1 LDKGLQP
8 LVRLQPLVLAMTES
22 GKVSMRTLVVFLVF
36 GLVCSVAAFAQ
47 SVEEQGRAILEKH
60 QKAVVTVQV
69 VVKSKYSMMGMGS
82 EEQESKQESTG
93 FVIDPTGLVVLPLS
107 STDPGGMLESMM
119 SAMGGEGNQP
129 KIETT
134 IGDVKVLLDDGKEI
148 AAQVVLRDKD
158 LDLAFVRTS
167 EKPADPLPCIDLG
180 QSGEAQVLDQVVA
193 LNRLGKVANRSSSVS
208 LERIEAIVRKPRTF
222 YLPGNDPTHSG
233 LGSPVFTLDGKA
245 LGMLVMRTIK
255 GESAGSFMDMMDM
268 ANGMLSIVLPAADI
282 LEAAKQAPAEVPK
295 EAPAPAPAP
304 EAPKEQTPEQ
314 GAVVIPNQPAAP

>member
-1 LDKGLQP
+1 
-8 LVRLQPLVLAMTES
+8 
-22 GKVSMRTLVVFLVF
+22 MRTLVVFLVF
-36 GLVCSVAAFAQ
+36 GLACSAVAFAQ
-47 SVEEQGRAILEKH
+47 SIEEQGRAILEKH
-60 QKAVVTVQV
+60 QKAVVAVQL

-82 EEQESKQESTG
+82 EEQESKQEATG
-93 FVIDPTGLVVLPLS
+93 FVIDPTGLIVLPLS

-148 AAQVVLRDKD
+148 PAQVVLRDKD

-245 LGMLVMRTIK
+245 LGILVMRTIK
-255 GESAGSFMDMMDM
+255 GESGGGLMDMMGM
-268 ANGMLSIVLPAADI
+268 AKGMLVIVLPAADI

-295 EAPAPAPAP
+295 EAPVPAPAP